1 MHKRRFN
8 EMTLRLLIRPRGP
21 LLIKSGQEAGADPTL
36 LDMNFVRAHHP
47 TAGGQTVYLPG
58 SSLKGVMRAY
68 AEKIGRTVSDGVV
81 HETPLACNPLG
92 DGKGPVGDP
101 SFYCGKRLEKSDKGR
116 RESDDAPEVK
126 KERSP
131 AEKHRLSC
139 PICRTFGNTA
149 LAGHLRLADAYP
161 SAATRREANATEQ
174 RDGVAIDR
182 VTGAVAVGPFNLE
195 VVTRGE
201 FEATLTLSN
210 FQLWQVGLLAVVLR
224 DIGAGRVPL
233 GFGKTRGLGVVELA
247 TAEVEVAYP
256 GRFGAQANG
265 HNLGAALYGVS
276 AFLGDDEA
284 GAYGY
289 RPEEPLPLPAGGQ
302 VSDDGAFGRYGL
314 RWQGDDAARLTA
326 ACVPAWAAFV
336 AAWRG
341 EATP

>member
-68 AEKIGRTVSDGVV
+68 AEKIGRTVADGVV

-92 DGKGPVGDP
+92 KSKDDP
-101 SFYCGKRLEKSDKGR
+101 RAVDFYCGKLLEKGDG
-116 RESDDAPEVK
+116 D
-126 KERSP
+126 ERSP
-131 AEKHRLSC
+131 AAKHRLSC

-233 GFGKTRGLGVVELA
+233 GFGKTRGLGVVELT

-256 GRFGAQANG
+256 GRFGAQSNG
-265 HNLGAALYGVS
+265 HNLGASLYGVS
-276 AFLGDDEA
+276 AFLGDEEA

-289 RPEEPLPLPAGGQ
+289 RPEEPLPLPTGGQ

-314 RWQGDDAARLTA
+314 CWQGDDAARLTA